1 MRLRTYLHL
10 LTKPELVI
18 LIDKLNCTYDEEK
31 VIEYIVKGMSNVEIA
46 NKMCIST
53 STVSNKIKNIKLKIE
68 RLK

>member
-1 MRLRTYLHL
+1 MRLRTYRNM

-18 LIDKLNCTYDEEK
+18 LKDKLNCTYDEEK
-31 VIEYIVKGMSNVEIA
+31 VIEYIAKGMSNVEIS

-53 STVSNKIKNIKLKIE
+53 STVSNKIKNIKSKIE

>member
-18 LIDKLNCTYDEEK
+18 LKDKLNCTYDEEK
-31 VIEYIVKGMSNVEIA
+31 VIEYIAKGMSNVEIS

>member
-1 MRLRTYLHL
+1 MRLRTYINM

-18 LIDKLNCTYDEEK
+18 LKDKLNCTYNEEK
-31 VIEYIVKGMSNVEIA
+31 VIEYIAKGMSNVEIA

-53 STVSNKIKNIKLKIE
+53 STVSNKIKNIKSKIE

>member
-1 MRLRTYLHL
+1 MRLRTYINM

-18 LIDKLNCTYDEEK
+18 LKDKLNCTYDEEK
-31 VIEYIVKGMSNVEIA
+31 VIEYIAKGMSNVEIS

-53 STVSNKIKNIKLKIE
+53 STVSNKIKNIKSKIE